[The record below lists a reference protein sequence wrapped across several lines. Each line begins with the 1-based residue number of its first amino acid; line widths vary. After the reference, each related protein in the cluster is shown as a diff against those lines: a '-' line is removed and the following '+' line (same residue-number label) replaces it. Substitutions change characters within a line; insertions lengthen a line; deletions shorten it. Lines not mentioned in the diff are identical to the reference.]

1 MKYIFLLLSCFC
13 LYSQN
18 ADFLTV
24 EYGFLLDS
32 NYKDENELREASPEV
47 KKNVIDF
54 IDTYNF
60 MESNLVMQLKYHK
73 QMALFKAK
81 NKIMPPD
88 SFNAIQVASL
98 NSIQNSLIFISLLD
112 STVTKNISFN
122 SKNYN
127 VNENFPQWQITT
139 ESIMIQDFLCFKAV
153 LEDNPKIVAWFTPD
167 LNFSI
172 GPRGYTGLPGLILQL
187 DTGYVTLVCK
197 QISFEP
203 FDPAEIQRPKGVEIS
218 KAEMDELYN
227 RARRNRM

>member
-1 MKYIFLLLSCFC
+1 MKTLYFVLFCFFS
-13 LYSQN
+13 YGQKT
-18 ADFLTV
+18 DFVTI
-24 EYGFLLDS
+24 EYKFLLDQ
-32 NYKDENELREASPEV
+32 NFKEDKDLKNENPEV

-54 IDTYNF
+54 IGTYDF
-60 MESNLVMQLKYHK
+60 MESNLVMQLKYNK

-88 SFNAIQVASL
+88 SFNSMQVASL

-122 SKNYN
+122 GKNYN
-127 VNENFPQWQITT
+127 VNEKYPQWQITT
-139 ESIMIQDFLCFKAV
+139 ETIMIQDFLCFKAV

-172 GPRGYTGLPGLILQL
+172 GPRGYAGLPGLILQL